1 MDDKIRILVVD
12 DEVNSTKLL
21 CKVLTRNGY
30 DVTEENDS
38 TQAAEQIKE
47 NNFDI
52 IISDLQMP
60 ELSGIDL
67 LKLKPDNSIFIMITG
82 YGSITSAVDSMKL
95 GAFDYINKPFNLEEF
110 SVKVDKAA
118 ERVRLN
124 NQINTLRQQVTDT
137 YSLNN
142 IIGRSKKMQLVFE
155 NIKNV
160 AATDINV
167 LIEGQSGT
175 GKELVSRAIHNLSK
189 RNKGPFI
196 AVNCS
201 AIPENLLES
210 ELFGHAKGAFTG
222 AYESVKGVFEQA
234 NGGTLL
240 LDEIAE
246 MPFNLQSKLLRVIE
260 NWEIKPVG
268 SDRIKK
274 IDVRLVCATNQ
285 NIKEHIKQ
293 KKFREDLYYRIA
305 TITISLPPLNDR
317 REDIPLITNHLL
329 RRYSSLYNKQLSIT
343 ADALDLLMKYDWK
356 GNVRELENVLE
367 RAVISSTAEI
377 ITKSDFRFLQISESP
392 EEQIMKLEN
401 VELKEVEKLYIKKTL
416 EENEWNKLKVAK
428 ILGIDRKTLY
438 KKIKEYNLE

>member
-377 ITKSDFRFLQISESP
+377 ITKSDFRFLQISESA
-392 EEQIMKLEN
+392 EEQIMNLEN